1 MCFVRSFRRPTHGLY
16 GMNEHLRPSGR
27 EIRADQAITH
37 DLLGVKFL
45 NHQFQRLV
53 ASKKTFREC
62 DFSFSEFDAAYLR
75 NCTFDSCNFTGCKFT
90 NANLRGSKFVGCK
103 FDYAQFSHTHVE
115 PEILDTGCP
124 GQENLQ
130 QRFARTLRV
139 NFHQIGDAAAAN
151 KAIKVELE
159 ATRVHLYKAWRS
171 RESYYR
177 KKYAGLERVKMFA
190 EWLRFAVLDFF
201 WGNGESPAKL
211 LRSLAVLIVLVA
223 LGDVYYL
230 RDGHALASYTSALHQ
245 APEVLL
251 GVTTP
256 SDFSRLA
263 LAGIASLRYI
273 MIACFVSILI
283 KRLSWR

>member
-1 MCFVRSFRRPTHGLY
+1 
-16 GMNEHLRPSGR
+16 MNEHLRPSGR
-27 EIRADQAITH
+27 EIRTDQAVAH
-37 DLLGVKFL
+37 DLVGVKFL

-53 ASKKTFREC
+53 ASKKAFTEC
-62 DFSFSEFDAAYLR
+62 DFSFSEFDAAYIR

-90 NANLRGSKFVGCK
+90 NSNLRGSKFIGCK

-151 KAIKVELE
+151 KAIRVELA
-159 ATRVHLYKAWRS
+159 ATRVHLYKAWHS

-177 KKYAGLERVKMFA
+177 KKYADLERIKMFID
-190 EWLRFAVLDFF
+190 WLQFVVLDFF
-201 WGNGESPAKL
+201 WGNGEGPVKL
-211 LRSLAVLIVLVA
+211 LRSLAILVVVIA
-223 LGDVYYL
+223 LGEVYFL
-230 RDGHALASYTSALHQ
+230 RDGYALSSYASALLQ
-245 APEVLL
+245 APEILL
-251 GVTTP
+251 GVTKP
-256 SDFSRLA
+256 PGFSGLA

-273 MIACFVSILI
+273 LIACFVSILI
-283 KRLSWR
+283 KRLSRR

>member
-1 MCFVRSFRRPTHGLY
+1 
-16 GMNEHLRPSGR
+16 MNEHLRPSGR
-27 EIRADQAITH
+27 EIRTDQAVAH
-37 DLLGVKFL
+37 DLVGVKFL

-53 ASKKTFREC
+53 ASKKKFTEC

-90 NANLRGSKFVGCK
+90 NTNLRGSKFIGCK
-103 FDYAQFSHTHVE
+103 FDYAQFSNTHVE

-177 KKYAGLERVKMFA
+177 KKYPGLERTAMFI
-190 EWLRFAVLDFF
+190 EWLEFVVLDFF

-211 LRSLAVLIVLVA
+211 LRSLAILVVSIA
-223 LGDVYYL
+223 LGEVYFL
-230 RDGHALASYTSALHQ
+230 RDGYVLSSYTSAFLQ

-251 GVTTP
+251 GVTKP
-256 SDFSRLA
+256 QGFSGLA

-273 MIACFVSILI
+273 LIACLVSILI
-283 KRLSWR
+283 KRLSRR